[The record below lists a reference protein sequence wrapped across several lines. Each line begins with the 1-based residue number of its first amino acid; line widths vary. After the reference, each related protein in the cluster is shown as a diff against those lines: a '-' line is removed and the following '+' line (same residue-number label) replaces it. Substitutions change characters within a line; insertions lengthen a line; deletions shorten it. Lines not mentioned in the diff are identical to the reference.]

1 MGKIYCFGVHKAKAD
16 KASSIEGLLGK
27 SQRQAWVRANRP
39 ITMEGLSGVFGIGP
53 KTVAKIKA
61 ALPSFV
67 VMTASTTPL
76 GGWGEYRKVA
86 LLKVA
91 EGHNAEDVSRID
103 ERLRS
108 VEEVVEVWDKCHVGS
123 TEESCYFRTLHNVC
137 LRAEELNA

>member
-1 MGKIYCFGVHKAKAD
+1 MFGVHRARAD
-16 KASSIEGLLGK
+16 KAEKIAGLLGK
-27 SQRQAWVRANRP
+27 SQRQAWVEANRP

-86 LLKVA
+86 IVRVE
-91 EGHNAEDVSRID
+91 EGYGAGDVIRID
-103 ERLRS
+103 ERLKA
-108 VEEVVEVWDKCHVGS
+108 VAKVVEVWDKCHVGI
-123 TEESCYFRTLHNVC
+123 TEESCYSRTLHNAS
-137 LRAEELNA
+137 LRAEELNG